1 MIEIRQ
7 AAADNILSISA
18 IGQVTDEDYK
28 RTLIPAAEEKIRRHD
43 RIRVL
48 YHLGP
53 QFERFEARAVVDDAV
68 FGLRNFRHM
77 ERIAIV
83 TDVDWCRS
91 AVRMMRFLIP
101 CPVKIFENARL
112 AEAESWI
119 AAKDVQT

>member
-18 IGQVTDEDYK
+18 IGQATDEDCK
-28 RTLIPAAEEKIRRHD
+28 RTLIPAADEKIRGHD

-53 QFERFEARAVVDDAV
+53 RFERFEARAVVDAAV
-68 FGLRNFRHM
+68 FGLRNIRRT

-91 AVRMMRFLIP
+91 AVR
-101 CPVKIFENARL
+101 VKIFENARL